1 MCLWQLWWQPGST
14 RTHTHA
20 YNSPACLRSRFI
32 SLRLPPTLIIWVLRS
47 LQGSYAPHALPNNPL
62 VATSPHIVCNL
73 SHCSVHVHTTIFDSL
88 SLSLSLS
95 TYVLHSRSRRCNLC
109 NSTRLYIVRSFF
121 LFFFFHS
128 LLFCFA
134 RCYTDPIR
142 RPARRIDSSGRELW
156 GQVSREIQGGVL
168 YITLMPRSSLKRMAS
183 VSSSFCLFIYI
194 CWKDARINYRAPLLF
209 LRLPFVRLARGKC
222 RGSGWLTRAR
232 SWTSLSNG
240 EKICRQIWMDL
251 FKVLTVFFIIDSP
264 RIYFKCV

>member
-1 MCLWQLWWQPGST
+1 MHPT
-14 RTHTHA
+14 RC
-20 YNSPACLRSRFI
+20 PI
-32 SLRLPPTLIIWVLRS
+32 IPSLRLHPTLC
-47 LQGSYAPHALPNNPL
+47 
-62 VATSPHIVCNL
+62 ATCHIVPYTCTRPFSIL
-73 SHCSVHVHTTIFDSL
+73 SP
-88 SLSLSLS
+88 SLSLS

-121 LFFFFHS
+121 LFFFHS
-128 LLFCFA
+128 LFFCFA

-222 RGSGWLTRAR
+222 RG
-232 SWTSLSNG
+232 
-240 EKICRQIWMDL
+240 
-251 FKVLTVFFIIDSP
+251 
-264 RIYFKCV
+264 